1 MGTTL
6 TNQNPIQEEI
16 KSRMNSGNAC
26 YHLMQN
32 LLSSAFISKYLKIT
46 TYRTIILP
54 NVYWCETW
62 SLTLREER
70 RMRVSEKMVLR
81 RIFGPKRDEE
91 TGRGKNYMRSLMIC
105 TPHQMV
111 VGWSNQEERDE
122 RDMWHVWGRGVYGVS
137 VRRPEGKRQL
147 GRPKHRWEDNIKMD
161 LQEVGCGGMDWIELA
176 QDRDRWRELVNAVMN
191 LRVP

>member
-111 VGWSNQEERDE
+111 VG
-122 RDMWHVWGRGVYGVS
+122 
-137 VRRPEGKRQL
+137 
-147 GRPKHRWEDNIKMD
+147 
-161 LQEVGCGGMDWIELA
+161 
-176 QDRDRWRELVNAVMN
+176 
-191 LRVP
+191 